1 MNSFSNSQ
9 NHLAETTAATKRLE
23 RAIMLAAGDFSLIL
37 ACCNSLHKQQQI
49 LNLFT
54 ESSAFN
60 IQEIILQSTDETLYT
75 TINNKIGTVHPEALM
90 IRGLESVAA
99 INQLITS
106 TNLMRDEFRKTFDF
120 PIVLWVNDEILNKL
134 VWLAP
139 DFKNWSANTIRFDI
153 PHHQLINSPVLIA

>member
-1 MNSFSNSQ
+1 MNSLSNSQ

-37 ACCNSLHKQQQI
+37 ACCNSLQKQQQI

-54 ESSAFN
+54 ESSAFK
-60 IQEIILQSTDETLYT
+60 IPDIILQPTDETLYT
-75 TINNKIGTVHPEALM
+75 TITKKIGTVHPEALM
-90 IRGLESVAA
+90 IRGLESVVA

-106 TNLMRDEFRKTFDF
+106 TNMMRDEFRKTFNF
-120 PIVLWVNDEILNKL
+120 PVVLWLNDEILNKL

-139 DFKNWSANTIRFDI
+139 DLKNWAANTIRFDL
-153 PHHQLINSPVLIA
+153 PHHQLINNPVLIA